1 MSLKGVRST
10 YGVVPGRP
18 ELYCEI
24 LFQKRGV
31 WQGVGAEGWIN
42 GSVAKNIDCSSR
54 GPEHGCWELSSRPL
68 EEQPVLLT
76 TEPSLQPH

>member
-31 WQGVGAEGWIN
+31 WQGVGAEG
-42 GSVAKNIDCSSR
+42 
-54 GPEHGCWELSSRPL
+54 
-68 EEQPVLLT
+68 
-76 TEPSLQPH
+76 